1 MENKVTVDGLTFV
14 PYITRD
20 KIAQEVKRVA
30 EELRNDL
37 KGKNPIFLCV
47 LNGAFIFAADL
58 IREVGNNDA
67 HINFVRYTSYEGTP
81 APSDSPPCSI
91 SRKAPKPVSNPTM
104 WLSPFRRNSSSAMA
118 STSTERCAT
127 SKTSTLSTKTDPGC
141 SDRQTKPSADQ
152 AGGFCHDSSRT
163 PAFKYTQN
171 KVYTQSC

>member
-67 HINFVRYTSYEGTP
+67 HINFVRYTSYEGT
-81 APSDSPPCSI
+81 
-91 SRKAPKPVSNPTM
+91 
-104 WLSPFRRNSSSAMA
+104 SS
-118 STSTERCAT
+118 T
-127 SKTSTLSTKTDPGC
+127 G
-141 SDRQTKPSADQ
+141 
-152 AGGFCHDSSRT
+152 
-163 PAFKYTQN
+163 
-171 KVYTQSC
+171 